1 MVPVIAGKSL
11 WAGTTLF
18 LDMFSFVSTLRIITI
33 GTVGRLPRFLL
44 YFNNHSNFNNTW
56 HERNLDVNTHL

>member
-33 GTVGRLPRFLL
+33 GTVGRLPDSSYILTITAIL
-44 YFNNHSNFNNTW
+44 ATLGMSGI
-56 HERNLDVNTHL
+56 